1 MRTIIAEVIINR
13 VSKRLNK
20 TFSYIVPEKF
30 ASVKAGTRCLVSFAG
45 KHEEGI
51 ILSITDADPDQF
63 DYKLQ
68 YILDVMDTEPWFTE
82 QMLLLAYWI
91 AAYYM
96 CPLIEALRLFLIDKV
111 GIQRE
116 YTYEILWDN
125 IPAGSEFSS
134 LIDHS
139 VKSLHEKD
147 AELIFGGHL
156 KECLDQSYLI
166 RRELLSS
173 VHAAPVERWIEF
185 VSTPK
190 ESDLIRSSKQKLLWG
205 LLKTEKAIPVRNLK
219 EQGISDAVVRAYCN
233 KGFAKVIYKAKDTYS
248 LITDSNTR
256 GNEKNPTEEQFNAI
270 NEISKLIDK
279 SSYEGVLLK
288 GVTGSGKTEVYLQCA
303 KHALEKGGSA
313 LILVPEI
320 SLTNQLTSYFA
331 SVFGDDVVFMHSKL
345 SKGEKYNN
353 RQRIVNGESRIIIGS
368 RSALFLP
375 FKNLKL
381 IVVDEEYESSY
392 KQGESPRYNGR
403 DVAKMM
409 AKISNCPIVLGAAT
423 PSIATYYAALSGK
436 IRLIELKHRV
446 FNTPLPKI
454 LIYDMRGDYSNSGRL
469 ISMPLRELLE
479 KTLENKRKAILLLN
493 KRGFASTLICSSCG
507 YVFKCPNCDVSFVY
521 HKEENLLKCHYC
533 GTTSIPPYKC
543 PKCGNRKIR
552 YLGWGTELIEKELKE
567 DFPQARSQRF
577 DLDSTSRKNSAQRIL
592 NDFKND
598 KIDILFG
605 TQMVAKGHDIPNVN
619 TVGILSADSILN
631 MPTYLAAEQTF
642 NLITQC
648 AGRAGRGKERGEV
661 ILQTYNPEHYVI
673 ETAARQDYEKFYEQ
687 EVEFRK
693 MLGYPPFLK
702 LLKITCFNKDYNT
715 AVNQANTI
723 YRFLCEANKNL
734 KAKVSFT
741 EPFPEPI
748 KRVRNLYFIS
758 ILIKGSNFVDLK
770 NLMRNSVIFKEN
782 DIIID
787 VDPI

>member
-1 MRTIIAEVIINR
+1 MSKLTTTWWIIFY
-13 VSKRLNK
+13 KDQLLLKK
-20 TFSYIVPEKF
+20 TDNGFSIPCAGQPPIHISPETNIHEICMLDGHPCKAIAIDYPVEESDKYMMTGLR
-30 ASVKAGTRCLVSFAG
+30 ASYDFIPLKQYQTAG
-45 KHEEGI
+45 K
-51 ILSITDADPDQF
+51 
-63 DYKLQ
+63 
-68 YILDVMDTEPWFTE
+68 
-82 QMLLLAYWI
+82 
-91 AAYYM
+91 AA
-96 CPLIEALRLFLIDKV
+96 
-111 GIQRE
+111 
-116 YTYEILWDN
+116 EILHWDRN
-125 IPAGSEFSS
+125 SRFCPA
-134 LIDHS
+134 
-139 VKSLHEKD
+139 
-147 AELIFGGHL
+147 
-156 KECLDQSYLI
+156 
-166 RRELLSS
+166 
-173 VHAAPVERWIEF
+173 
-185 VSTPK
+185 
-190 ESDLIRSSKQKLLWG
+190 
-205 LLKTEKAIPVRNLK
+205 
-219 EQGISDAVVRAYCN
+219 
-233 KGFAKVIYKAKDTYS
+233 
-248 LITDSNTR
+248 
-256 GNEKNPTEEQFNAI
+256 
-270 NEISKLIDK
+270 
-279 SSYEGVLLK
+279 
-288 GVTGSGKTEVYLQCA
+288 
-303 KHALEKGGSA
+303 
-313 LILVPEI
+313 
-320 SLTNQLTSYFA
+320 
-331 SVFGDDVVFMHSKL
+331 
-345 SKGEKYNN
+345 
-353 RQRIVNGESRIIIGS
+353 
-368 RSALFLP
+368 
-375 FKNLKL
+375 
-381 IVVDEEYESSY
+381 
-392 KQGESPRYNGR
+392 
-403 DVAKMM
+403 
-409 AKISNCPIVLGAAT
+409 
-423 PSIATYYAALSGK
+423 
-436 IRLIELKHRV
+436 
-446 FNTPLPKI
+446 
-454 LIYDMRGDYSNSGRL
+454 
-469 ISMPLRELLE
+469 
-479 KTLENKRKAILLLN
+479 
-493 KRGFASTLICSSCG
+493 
-507 YVFKCPNCDVSFVY
+507 
-521 HKEENLLKCHYC
+521 C
-533 GTTSIPPYKC
+533 GTAMEQKAPIMKKC

-567 DFPQARSQRF
+567 DFPQARCQRF